1 MLGEAAETAN
11 RTAASGGRGRG
22 RRPQA
27 SSWGRPGSC
36 SSARRE
42 KRLRLS
48 LWAQRQGE
56 GWPVVMGVLVG
67 VLGRSRRSRERET
80 EEETGT
86 RESER
91 GSGRLRGVSRDVQRE
106 AASRRWPSVHR
117 RASATRSVSSWRGG
131 EDDWQGQL
139 AGPASWAA
147 SARPQVRPR

>member
-1 MLGEAAETAN
+1 M
-11 RTAASGGRGRG
+11 GGSVR
-22 RRPQA
+22 
-27 SSWGRPGSC
+27 
-36 SSARRE
+36 
-42 KRLRLS
+42 RLRETRRS
-48 LWAQRQGE
+48 FWTWRQGE
-56 GWPVVMGVLVG
+56 GELVATEVLVD
-67 VLGRSRRSRERET
+67 VLGRSWRSRERET

-106 AASRRWPSVHR
+106 AASRRWPGVRR
-117 RASATRSVSSWRGG
+117 RASATRSASSWRGG